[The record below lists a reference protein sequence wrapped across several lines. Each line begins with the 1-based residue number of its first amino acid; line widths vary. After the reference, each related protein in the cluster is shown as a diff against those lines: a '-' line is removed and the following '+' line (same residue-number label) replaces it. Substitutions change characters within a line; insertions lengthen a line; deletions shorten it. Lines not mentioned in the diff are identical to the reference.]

1 MVKFVGVIYFVGAIH
16 ELPLRRYLKNTAIIF
31 ILFLFCGC
39 VNHYKTP
46 ETAVKYFW
54 ACMAEN
60 DAEKVLKTQAY
71 YQKGMTSE
79 YIHPPENIQ
88 WLYLDSMET
97 EYITAKRAKV
107 YYQVVFKKKDQVKT
121 TRYST
126 GTMAIKKD
134 KEWKVGMMIGRR
146 AKSESSP

>member
-1 MVKFVGVIYFVGAIH
+1 MIKVLTISI
-16 ELPLRRYLKNTAIIF
+16 LIIF
-31 ILFLFCGC
+31 ALVGC
-39 VNHYKTP
+39 VNHYRTP
-46 ETAVKYFW
+46 ESAVRYFW
-54 ACMAEN
+54 ACMAESN
-60 DAEKVLKTQAY
+60 AEKVLKTQAY
-71 YQKGMTSE
+71 YQNGMTSE

-107 YYQVVFKKKDQVKT
+107 YYQVVFKKKDQVKS

-134 KEWKVGMMIGRR
+134 QDWKVGMMIGRR
-146 AKSESSP
+146 AKTESSP